1 MVGPAMGDDGSAFQ
15 VGERYEKITA
25 LVHARPGSHLGVVAA
40 LLALRYLRERTT
52 PLMASEPRRCNIVL
66 SARNL
71 PVGCGAHRAGP
82 EVVGWPG
89 DALPSGYIRSIKDA
103 VGRGVITPVAENEPL
118 LEAKVSTKDAGGGLP
133 IIIQDGMRAVS
144 VRVDEVIG
152 VAGFVIPGT
161 RVDVMLTLDK
171 GDNRPQSVTRTLL
184 QNVQTLAAGQSVTR
198 DKEGQAPD
206 GHRYHPAGEP
216 GRRRAAGP
224 GRQGRPAPARPS
236 EHARHPGRRHQRGPG
251 RPALLPAPH
260 PPRAVPAKSRRRP
273 CARANPTVIEG
284 YRGGE
289 RTLTTF
295 QKP

>member
-1 MVGPAMGDDGSAFQ
+1 MRKSRPWFMLLL
-15 VGERYEKITA
+15 A
-25 LVHARPGSHLGVVAA
+25 LTSGVVAA

-52 PLMASEPRRCNIVL
+52 PLMASEPRKASIVL
-66 SARNL
+66 SARSL
-71 PVGCGAHRAGP
+71 PVGALLTERDLK
-82 EVVGWPG
+82 VVSWPG
-89 DALPSGYIRSIKDA
+89 DAVPSGYIRSVKDA

-118 LEAKVSTKDAGGGLP
+118 LEAKVSTKDAGGGLS
-133 IIIQDGMRAVS
+133 IIIRDGMRAVS

-171 GDNRPQSVTRTLL
+171 GPTRPQAITKTLL

-198 DKEGQAPD
+198 DKEGKPQTVTVITLLVTPDDAELLALAAKEGRLQLALRNTLDTLTVATSGARADKLSPSTASSTPNRPQRNRSAAP
-206 GHRYHPAGEP
+206 
-216 GRRRAAGP
+216 
-224 GRQGRPAPARPS
+224 
-236 EHARHPGRRHQRGPG
+236 
-251 RPALLPAPH
+251 
-260 PPRAVPAKSRRRP
+260 PPRT
-273 CARANPTVIEG
+273 NPTVVEG